1 MTEQTKHQKQ
11 TFILGAGFSKAVA
24 DTMPLLNELSQ
35 EIKQK
40 IDNTQDEDI
49 KHFWNDFI
57 IKNNIGNIQDKDTAN
72 FEDILTY
79 LSTNFTYENYKGI
92 GLKNILYEYIKEQIV
107 EIFKEKN
114 IEKEIK
120 DDQYLKNF
128 LNYLVDTKT
137 NVCTFNY
144 DLVLENSFKKIKP
157 DAKDNHFKDL
167 YIIQKIDTGLMSFFS
182 EKNDDILKNTINIYK
197 LHGSINWLYDKDVQ
211 NGIRVIS
218 DGTLPEYKLGLS
230 PLIVPPTI
238 SKNFSQLTPLLNI
251 QWYKFREELEN
262 AEKIYI
268 IGYSIPK
275 TDIATYYALKT
286 LIKHDAKIVIVNKI
300 DENDEKVKEWK
311 VLFSKQN
318 LEFCFEGFTET
329 FVNKYL
335 KHSS

>member
-1 MTEQTKHQKQ
+1 MTEQTKHPKQ
-11 TFILGAGFSKAVA
+11 TFILGAGFSKAIT
-24 DTMPLLNELSQ
+24 DTMPLLNGLSQ
-35 EIKQK
+35 EIKDK
-40 IDNTQDEDI
+40 IDITQDEDI

-57 IKNNIGNIQDKDTAN
+57 VKNNIGNIQDKDTAN

-79 LSTNFTYENYKGI
+79 LSTTFTYENYKEI

-114 IEKEIK
+114 VDKKIT
-120 DDQYLKNF
+120 DQSYLKDF

-157 DAKDNHFKDL
+157 NVKDNHFKDL

-182 EKNDDILKNTINIYK
+182 EENADILKNSIKIYK
-197 LHGSINWLYDKDVQ
+197 LHGSINWLYDKNAQ

-218 DGTLPEYKLGLS
+218 DRTLPEYKLGLS

-238 SKNFSQLTPLLNI
+238 SKNFSPLTPLLNI

-262 AEKIYI
+262 ADKIYI

-286 LIKHDAKIVIVNKI
+286 LIKPGTKIVIVNKI

-318 LEFCFEGFTET
+318 LEFCFEGFTKT
-329 FVNKYL
+329 FVDQHL
-335 KHSS
+335 KSSS